1 MTQETVTFTEIVSQL
16 KSICNEK
23 KTGTM
28 FITSQ
33 LNRSAQIVVE
43 NGSIVFLYYFN
54 KRGHDAMMLLSEIE
68 SGRYK
73 FQEGSIPSMRT
84 PALVTEDILRYL
96 SAASSGSEETTRA
109 GDDVSNITAQQA
121 TTIESLSDEQ
131 KRILEESL
139 AIYIGPMASFICED
153 HLEKA
158 GDVTS
163 AIKRLAAEIPE
174 EGQARSFS
182 DEMMQRLVG

>member
-1 MTQETVTFTEIVSQL
+1 
-16 KSICNEK
+16 
-23 KTGTM
+23 
-28 FITSQ
+28 
-33 LNRSAQIVVE
+33 
-43 NGSIVFLYYFN
+43 
-54 KRGHDAMMLLSEIE
+54 MMLLPEIE

-153 HLEKA
+153 
-158 GDVTS
+158 
-163 AIKRLAAEIPE
+163 
-174 EGQARSFS
+174 
-182 DEMMQRLVG
+182 LV